1 MCIICVSTATVA
13 TLLAPAQQPV
23 HINTVV
29 KESYVQEFYST
40 KKSEYKFTNKLC
52 SKSELNKVKKN
63 TICLKNGKVY
73 RWTIKKDL
81 PITKNQ
87 FSKNDISNGQS
98 TGLMTYST
106 PTQPGVN
113 IETCK
118 IKENNNNRRGMLNPL
133 AAGFPSVTIAQ
144 KIGTVKWA
152 LIPIDFPDLAGEDN
166 FKSRVDDDMKY
177 LSEWF
182 ETVSEGKFKVEWVVA
197 DNWVR
202 LPNPSNDY
210 KIDRSDNLDR
220 VPNGLKLWND
230 AMTQSDKIFDFTGV
244 QTVNFVLPKGQNF
257 ITETSQ
263 GFPWDAAVKNL
274 VTNEGSVSSFS
285 IPGKFMDSDKKRYW
299 SYWMHEFGH
308 AMALPHVGSSRE
320 PNPFLGLDI
329 MGNQDGESREL
340 SGWMRFVAG
349 WLSDER
355 VYCQEFNKLKST
367 DITLIPLNSSDKGI
381 KMVVIPISETKAVV
395 IESRRENKFSCQM
408 PSKRNG
414 ILVYTYDATLS
425 HGENFLKPIVPVERG
440 IEYSSDCLVV
450 GYPNPILY
458 REQKVTVEGVT
469 IEVIDNLNYD
479 KIKII
484 KNN

>member
-1 MCIICVSTATVA
+1 
-13 TLLAPAQQPV
+13 
-23 HINTVV
+23 
-29 KESYVQEFYST
+29 
-40 KKSEYKFTNKLC
+40 
-52 SKSELNKVKKN
+52 
-63 TICLKNGKVY
+63 
-73 RWTIKKDL
+73 
-81 PITKNQ
+81 
-87 FSKNDISNGQS
+87 
-98 TGLMTYST
+98 
-106 PTQPGVN
+106 
-113 IETCK
+113 
-118 IKENNNNRRGMLNPL
+118 
-133 AAGFPSVTIAQ
+133 
-144 KIGTVKWA
+144 
-152 LIPIDFPDLAGEDN
+152 
-166 FKSRVDDDMKY
+166 
-177 LSEWF
+177 
-182 ETVSEGKFKVEWVVA
+182 
-197 DNWVR
+197 
-202 LPNPSNDY
+202 
-210 KIDRSDNLDR
+210 